1 MDKIRIGISD
11 YEESSNGDISD
22 SHSTLTVM
30 NLYSE
35 PLIRLYDGKIWPA
48 LAQSWQS
55 FDDGHRWLFYLRP
68 NIMFHDST
76 PCSVVDVI
84 DSFEEIKSQSTKTG
98 MPSPYERYFS
108 ALNFRIINRLTL
120 EVTCETPCGD
130 VAEILSGINIRR
142 TKHNEKPVIGTGN
155 YTFAKFYAG
164 KTVRLEKRSGLKHL
178 SAYDQI
184 TFHII
189 PDPEERLAA
198 LKEGKIHFAA
208 NLEQLPRQKQD
219 PDFTWWKCVSSKSTV
234 GLLNA
239 FEPPFNDPR
248 ARIGINYAVDVDQII
263 HEVFSDLAIPAATI
277 GSPFHCGYDNSIKP
291 VGYDPEKAKQLFEK
305 VAMPSQL
312 EIFASEGFPP
322 RSREIAAFIAEQLD
336 KIHIQTSLHIIEDE
350 TDYLR
355 LIEKKQ
361 AGHIA
366 LFHSAS
372 NSTYRILSEC
382 VSSTE
387 KGRWWQGYTDEKTQS
402 LILAAN
408 TEDDITN
415 RERKYSAVLNHLNQ
429 QPPWLYLFHPI
440 SVYACLPEVKDVEL
454 LHTEMLRFP
463 GSW

>member
-1 MDKIRIGISD
+1 MDKIRVGISD
-11 YEESSNGDISD
+11 YEESSFGDITD
-22 SHSTLTVM
+22 SHNTSTVT

-55 FDDGHRWLFYLRP
+55 FDDGYRWLFYLRP

-84 DSFEEIKSQSTKTG
+84 ESFEEIKSQSTKTG
-98 MPSPYERYFS
+98 MPSPFERYFS
-108 ALNFRIINRLTL
+108 KLNFRIINRLTL
-120 EVTCETPCGD
+120 EVTCDTPCGD
-130 VAEILSGINIRR
+130 VAEILSGITIRR
-142 TKHNEKPVIGTGN
+142 TKRNEKPVIGTGN
-155 YTFAKFYAG
+155 YTYAKYYAG

-184 TFHII
+184 TFYII
-189 PDPEERLAA
+189 PDAEERLAA
-198 LKEGKIHFAA
+198 LKKGTIHFAA
-208 NLEQLPRQKQD
+208 NLEQLPGQAQD

-239 FEPPFNDPR
+239 FEPPFNDPQ
-248 ARIGINYAVDVDQII
+248 ARLAINYAIDVDQII
-263 HEVFSDLAIPAATI
+263 HEVVCDLAIPAATI
-277 GSPFHCGYDNSIKP
+277 GSPFHCGYDNAIKP
-291 VGYDPEKAKQLFEK
+291 FIYDPEKAKILFDK
-305 VAMPSQL
+305 VEMPSQL
-312 EIFASEGFPP
+312 EIFASEKFPM
-322 RSREIAAFIAEQLD
+322 RSKEITALIAAQLE
-336 KIHIQTSLHIIEDE
+336 KIQIRTKINMISDEIE
-350 TDYLR
+350 YQR

-361 AGHIA
+361 AGHIS

-382 VSSTE
+382 VSSVE
-387 KGRWWQGYTDEKTQS
+387 KGRWWQGFTDEETQK

-415 RERKYSAVLNHLNQ
+415 RERKYSAVLYHLNQ
-429 QPPWLYLFHPI
+429 NPPWLYLFHPI